1 MSKNKVRSVLSLA
14 AVAAALA
21 LCQTAWAESVELSLQ
36 EAMERAFATNPA
48 ITMATYARNSARAS
62 YNAARESY
70 GISISAEHQT
80 QRGGYND
87 DHYVSNWAYD
97 PTSGGMKLVPQNV
110 GKQIANSHANGIS
123 ASLPIYTGGQLE
135 GATQSARANYK
146 YYEQGLQQSYNQLRG
161 DVVNGY
167 YGLLQAADSQK
178 LCQDSVTRLAEH
190 LKNVQAQYDVG
201 VVAKVDVLR
210 SQVEVANA
218 QQNLIKAENARAIAE
233 ANLNRIVGLPMST
246 ELKLVD
252 SMQYVSYDN
261 DLQYCLDYATE
272 HRPELE
278 MARQNVNAAKGS
290 LRSAISG
297 HMPKFYASASQ
308 SWSDSNWPGDE
319 NGNWGIGI
327 SATITIF
334 DSGVTSSRI
343 HGAEADLDRAKEALR
358 DTQDAVNLDV
368 RTNYLN
374 MREAEKRISTTEV
387 AVEQAQEDYHIAQVR
402 YMAGVGTNTDVLD
415 AQVALVDAQ
424 NNYLTAKY
432 DYQTS
437 KTNLETAIGVPMT
450 VPVKVEASP
459 YQGTVNAEG
468 EEIKVKEEQGEVQP
482 AAGEAPAAEAKT
494 EEAGASQAQE
504 GAPAAEASGETG
516 QPQTEEPAPAP
527 AATAPAAE

>member
-1 MSKNKVRSVLSLA
+1 MSKNKLRKAMSLA
-14 AVAAALA
+14 AAAVALA
-21 LCQTAWAESVELSLQ
+21 LCQSAWAETKELSLQ
-36 EAMERAFATNPA
+36 EAMERAFATNPS
-48 ITMATYARNSARAS
+48 ISIATYARNSARAG

-80 QRGGYND
+80 RRSGYD
-87 DHYVSNWAYD
+87 DDRYVSNWE
-97 PTSGGMKLVPQNV
+97 GGTLKLTNA
-110 GKQIANSHANGIS
+110 GKQIGNSHANGIS

-135 GATQSARANYK
+135 GAAQSARANYK
-146 YYEQGLQQSYNQLRG
+146 YSEQALQQSYNQLRG

-167 YGLLQAADSQK
+167 YGLMQAGDAQR
-178 LCQDSVTRLAEH
+178 LCQESVTRLAEH

-218 QQNLIKAENARAIAE
+218 QQRLIKAENARAIAE
-233 ANLNRIVGLPMST
+233 ANLNRLIGLPMST

-252 SMQYVSYDN
+252 SMQYVPYDN
-261 DLQYCLDYATE
+261 DLQYCLDYAAI

-319 NGNWGIGI
+319 NGNWGVGI
-327 SATITIF
+327 SASITIF
-334 DSGVTSSRI
+334 DSGVTTSRI
-343 HGAEADLDRAKEALR
+343 HGAEADLDRAKESLR
-358 DTQDAVNLDV
+358 DTQDAVDLDV

-437 KTNLETAIGVPMT
+437 KTDLETAIGVPMT
-450 VPVKVEASP
+450 IPVKMASP
-459 YQGTVNAEG
+459 YEASVNAEG
-468 EEIKVKEEQGEVQP
+468 EESKT
-482 AAGEAPAAEAKT
+482 AAAE
-494 EEAGASQAQE
+494 
-504 GAPAAEASGETG
+504 
-516 QPQTEEPAPAP
+516 
-527 AATAPAAE
+527 